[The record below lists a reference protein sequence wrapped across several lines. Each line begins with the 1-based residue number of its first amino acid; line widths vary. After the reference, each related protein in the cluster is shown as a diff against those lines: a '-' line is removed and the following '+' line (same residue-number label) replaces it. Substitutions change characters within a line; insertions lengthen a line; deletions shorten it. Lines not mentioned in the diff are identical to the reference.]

1 MKKYK
6 WLIILILVIII
17 LSVISIV
24 FSDDP
29 DKYIKE
35 ISVNDVIKKQKNK
48 DTFILYIKSTDCE
61 HCKVFTPRFISVL
74 KENKLKAYALNL
86 ANLSEEETKTYQ
98 DTFTIEGT
106 PTVLFIDKGNESLIR
121 IEGEQTKD
129 AIKSKLEAAGF
140 IKKN

>member
-6 WLIILILVIII
+6 WLIILVLVIVI

-24 FSDDP
+24 FSDNP

-35 ISVNDVIKKQKNK
+35 IGINEVIKKQKHE
-48 DTFILYIKSTDCE
+48 DSFILYIKSTNCE
-61 HCKVFTPRFISVL
+61 HCKVFTPRLTSVL

-86 ANLSEEETKTYQ
+86 ANLSEEDTKTYEN
-98 DTFTIEGT
+98 TFTIEGT

-121 IEGEQTKD
+121 IEGEQTKEV
-129 AIKSKLEAAGF
+129 IKSKLEAAGF
-140 IKKN
+140 IK

>member
-6 WLIILILVIII
+6 WLIILVLVIST

-35 ISVNDVIKKQKNK
+35 ISLSDVIKKQK
-48 DTFILYIKSTDCE
+48 DEDSFILYIKSTNCE
-61 HCKVFTPRFISVL
+61 HCKVFTPRLISVL
-74 KENKLKAYALNL
+74 KENKLKAYSLNL
-86 ANLSEEETKTYQ
+86 ANLSEEDTKTYQ

-129 AIKSKLEAAGF
+129 VIKSKIESAGF
-140 IKKN
+140 IK